1 MKILGLIGGVA
12 SGKSTVAE
20 MFRKLGAGV
29 LDADRAGHE
38 ALQLPH
44 VRAAI
49 GGRWGQD
56 VLGADGEIDR
66 KSLAKI
72 VFAPP
77 PDGPRELAELERIT
91 HPEIRKRLKSDVEKL
106 ANAGVSVA
114 ILDAPVMLKAG
125 WDRFCGSLAF
135 VDAPADQRLQR
146 ALARGWTAEEFKRR
160 EASQESVEEKRRR
173 ADFVLD
179 NSRDVSYIQ
188 SQVER
193 CWQLLLSPQSGERST
208 RSAGNGL

>member
-1 MKILGLIGGVA
+1 MKILGLLGGVA

-20 MFRKLGAGV
+20 MFRQKGAAV

-38 ALQLPH
+38 ILRLPA

-49 GGRWGQD
+49 GGRWGKE
-56 VLGADGEIDR
+56 VIGPDGEVDR
-66 KSLAKI
+66 KALSQI

-91 HPEIRKRLKSDVEKL
+91 HPEIRKKLKAQLNEL
-106 ANAGVSVA
+106 AQQITPLAV
-114 ILDAPVMLKAG
+114 LDAPVMLKAH
-125 WDRFCGSLAF
+125 WDQLCDALAF
-135 VDAPADQRLQR
+135 VDCPAEQRLVR
-146 ALARGWTAEEFKRR
+146 ALQRGWNAEEFRHR
-160 EASQESVEEKRRR
+160 EASQESAEEKRAL

-188 SQVER
+188 TQVDR
-193 CWQLLLSPQSGERST
+193 CWQALVQPAS
-208 RSAGNGL
+208 